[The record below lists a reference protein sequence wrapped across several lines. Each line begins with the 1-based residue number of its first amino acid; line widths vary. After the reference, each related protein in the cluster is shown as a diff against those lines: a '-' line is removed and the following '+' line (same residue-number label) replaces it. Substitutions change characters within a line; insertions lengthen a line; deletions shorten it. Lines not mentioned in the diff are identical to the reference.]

1 MNVANRHKRNRRD
14 DGVGPTLRPGLSEA
28 VEPTRVPNR
37 PESTRKYRRGPN
49 RGLTVLSGLMTLA
62 FIAILTAAGGVVW
75 LNASIAAPGPLAEP
89 MTVTVPRGEGA
100 RSIATRL
107 REAGVIGNTN
117 LFIAHYLTQRTI
129 ARFRK
134 GERPLQL
141 KAGDY
146 EFKPGASIET
156 VMSTI
161 ARGRGTLKFVTLTEG
176 STSAAITRKL
186 MGDERLSGEIAAP
199 PAEGVLLPD
208 TYDVRPGM
216 ERARVL
222 QRMNKAQQDLLA
234 ELWSNRMPG
243 LPIQT
248 AQEAIILASIVQRE
262 MGPRDDP
269 KRIAAVFHNR
279 LRKGMRLQS
288 DPTILYGL
296 YLGDVQLGKPIY
308 RSEIRKK
315 TAHNTY
321 QIAGLPPTPICNPGR
336 QAIEAVLSPAETDDL
351 YFVADGRGGHIF
363 SKTNAEHQRNVK
375 KWRQIEREIRARERE
390 EAARKAKEE
399 REQASNVSVANAA
412 SSTPTSESEP
422 AGRSASSDSDVA
434 SRPVTTISIAAPSQ
448 TDSGGEVAGPV
459 PLPVRKP
466 RG

>member
-1 MNVANRHKRNRRD
+1 MANRHKRTRRD

-28 VEPTRVPNR
+28 AEPTRVPAR
-37 PESTRKYRRGPN
+37 PESSRRYRRGPN
-49 RGLTVLSGLMTLA
+49 RGLTVLSGLLTLA
-62 FIAILTAAGGVVW
+62 FLAIITAAGAVAW
-75 LNASIAAPGPLAEP
+75 LNASIAAPGPLSEP

-117 LFIAHYLTQRTI
+117 LFIAHYLTQRTL
-129 ARFRK
+129 ARLRK
-134 GERPLQL
+134 NERPIQL

-156 VMSTI
+156 VMATI

-186 MGDERLSGEIAAP
+186 MADERLDGDIAAP
-199 PAEGVLLPD
+199 PAEGVLLPN

-216 ERARVL
+216 ARASVL

-234 ELWSNRMPG
+234 ELWPNRMPG

-296 YLGDVQLGKPIY
+296 YLGDVQWGKPIY

-321 QIAGLPPTPICNPGR
+321 QIGGLPPTPICNPGK
-336 QAIEAVLSPAETDDL
+336 QAIEAVLNPAETDDL

-375 KWRQIEREIRARERE
+375 KWRQIEREIRARERK
-390 EAARKAKEE
+390 EAAAKKAKEQAE
-399 REQASNVSVANAA
+399 KAQTGALSTAAVNGGGGNAATTKQPPASDVSARQVATIAISSPPQAS
-412 SSTPTSESEP
+412 PP
-422 AGRSASSDSDVA
+422 AEG
-434 SRPVTTISIAAPSQ
+434 T
-448 TDSGGEVAGPV
+448 GPV

-466 RG
+466 RR